1 MPLQNT
7 RPCPCLL
14 AASLHTG
21 SFLPGHGSRGAG
33 VSVCAFVCVYWGI
46 QCIEWV
52 GKPAYICAC
61 VRPRIKGYSCVCV
74 MFFGVI
80 MLLMSM
86 QKAQTADGF
95 SACGRLMWAWVFA
108 CDSKREGDRRIQHVR
123 MCAGVFRQMTPYT
136 PPPPQPTIPSP
147 CTPPPRKAIHPTHI
161 STPPCSGLY
170 TMFSPRLACHFL
182 AQDFRMDVIGQGQS
196 QIMFSLMTEW
206 QQNNIKQLYWS
217 PREELV

>member
-136 PPPPQPTIPSP
+136 PPPPTHHPFTLYPA
-147 CTPPPRKAIHPTHI
+147 PPQSHPPHPHLHPAMLRPVHNVLTEAGLSFPGTGFQNGCNWSGSVSNYVFTH
-161 STPPCSGLY
+161 
-170 TMFSPRLACHFL
+170 
-182 AQDFRMDVIGQGQS
+182 DW
-196 QIMFSLMTEW
+196 MTA
-206 QQNNIKQLYWS
+206 K
-217 PREELV
+217 